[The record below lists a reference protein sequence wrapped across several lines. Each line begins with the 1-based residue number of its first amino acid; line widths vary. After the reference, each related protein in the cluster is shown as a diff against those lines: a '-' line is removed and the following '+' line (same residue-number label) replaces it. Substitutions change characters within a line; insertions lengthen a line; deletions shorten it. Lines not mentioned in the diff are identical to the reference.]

1 MLFNA
6 KVELMKDFPDVD
18 EKEVVEK
25 LGFNKKTIDDPIQET
40 K

>member
-25 LGFNKKTIDDPIQET
+25 LGFNKVTTDDPIQET